1 MKPYTDKAKKAV
13 ELANRLSRSM
23 NYNYVGT
30 EHILAGLLKE
40 GTGVAAEVLTANGV
54 ELSKLLQ
61 MIEELI
67 SPGEAIL
74 VLDKDGFSPKT
85 QAIVERAE
93 ELADKFQS
101 EKIGTEHL
109 LLAIMTEGD
118 CAASRLLN
126 TLSVNIQKL
135 YVDILS
141 AMGEDPAKY
150 REEFAKYRQHR
161 AENALTPTLDQ
172 YSRDLTQMAGEGR
185 LDPVIGRKQ
194 ETERVIQ
201 ILCRRSKNNPCLI
214 GEPGVGKTAIVEG
227 IAQSIVNGA
236 VTALSGGKR
245 MVCLVL
251 SGLVVK

>member
-1 MKPYTDKAKKAV
+1 M

-93 ELADKFQS
+93 EFADRFQS

-150 REEFAKYRQHR
+150 REEFAKYIH
-161 AENALTPTLDQ
+161 A
-172 YSRDLTQMAGEGR
+172 YC
-185 LDPVIGRKQ
+185 PVI
-194 ETERVIQ
+194 IQ
-201 ILCRRSKNNPCLI
+201 IAAPMQTTTWVLNPAVLCLRSLSIP
-214 GEPGVGKTAIVEG
+214 TAPPHT
-227 IAQSIVNGA
+227 AQKKIRNKIDAIFSS
-236 VTALSGGKR
+236 LK
-245 MVCLVL
+245 
-251 SGLVVK
+251 